1 MVPSCFCQPFLW
13 SPTVTNSSR
22 LPTMPRHLL
31 KRSDAT
37 KPSWNQDS
45 WQSWSLEKKFRAST
59 QMMSRA
65 SLKRS
70 TKLSISSRPSL
81 STWSVSPLTYARR
94 IVRRDYERKF
104 WAGLKINSISEAW
117 PMCIPLYISL
127 WTSCWINNKCFFL
140 KATGNSSF
148 ALAPPRV
155 SLTYLSYNK
164 NQQSQIFQN
173 FLASLFF
180 LALTRDC
187 SLEC

>member
-22 LPTMPRHLL
+22 LPTTPRHLL

-81 STWSVSPLTYARR
+81 STWSVSSLTYARR

-127 WTSCWINNKCFFL
+127 SGEQNCKIFRKVELLNTKQYFRLGSNIGDWNTIKKIVITKKIFAYTTFKL
-140 KATGNSSF
+140 VMLSF
-148 ALAPPRV
+148 
-155 SLTYLSYNK
+155 
-164 NQQSQIFQN
+164 
-173 FLASLFF
+173 
-180 LALTRDC
+180 
-187 SLEC
+187 